1 MESSLFAEFTKK
13 LLAGTD
19 VYPFV
24 EFDSLERLPGGVV
37 SLVLAAT
44 TSEPLRQDV
53 PCNIVLKHTLEYV
66 EDTPL
71 GDDFSFPDRPSLLMP
86 APLTHRLDFRVL
98 DLLQGSNKVKVPTLL
113 RYYEDRRTTVMV
125 DFRAQ
130 GFRLMQQMLV
140 EGHLPSTSANSIGR
154 SLANLVQTFGEFDGL
169 IPAVEDSTTQCR
181 ERLDELHMFLR
192 PQLPLYREIENRF
205 LSGRHITPTDT
216 HPKNMALDATGDVV
230 FFDFGRSI
238 VADEQYPAPNF
249 AAHIALAG
257 IGGCFDSST
266 RVTNYIVD
274 FVEAY
279 NKMAGKAYQIDELWF
294 VRYFTAE
301 LLHRGLSGRWLDK
314 RLFAKSRLQEV
325 ERAVHDF
332 GIHVFRP
339 EDHEPITSIEEL
351 LRCLQV
357 MMHAVAEGGYSS
369 KTRCSPAPQPR

>member
-1 MESSLFAEFTKK
+1 MESSRFAEFTKQ

-19 VYPFV
+19 IFSLV
-24 EFDSLERLPGGVV
+24 EFDSLEKLPGGVV

-44 TSEPLRQDV
+44 TKGPLRQDV

-71 GDDFSFPDRPSLLMP
+71 GDDFSFPDRLSLLMP

-98 DLLQGSNKVKVPTLL
+98 DLLQGSTKVKVPTLL

-130 GFRLMQQMLV
+130 GYRLMQQMLV
-140 EGHLPSTSANSIGR
+140 EGHLPPISANTIGR
-154 SLANLVQTFGEFDGL
+154 TLSNLVQTFGEIHSL
-169 IPAVEDSTTQCR
+169 VSAVEDSTTQCR

-192 PQLPLYREIENRF
+192 PQLPLYREIEYKF

-216 HPKNMALDATGDVV
+216 HPKNMAVDATGDVV
-230 FFDFGRSI
+230 YFDFGRSI

-266 RVTNYIVD
+266 HVIQYIVD
-274 FVEAY
+274 FIEAY
-279 NKMAGKAYQIDELWF
+279 NKTAGLSYQIDELWF

-314 RLFAKSRLQEV
+314 KLFAKSRLQEV

-332 GIHVFRP
+332 GIRVFRP

-357 MMHAVAEGGYSS
+357 MMHAIEEGGYSS
-369 KTRCSPAPQPR
+369 KTCCSPAAQPR